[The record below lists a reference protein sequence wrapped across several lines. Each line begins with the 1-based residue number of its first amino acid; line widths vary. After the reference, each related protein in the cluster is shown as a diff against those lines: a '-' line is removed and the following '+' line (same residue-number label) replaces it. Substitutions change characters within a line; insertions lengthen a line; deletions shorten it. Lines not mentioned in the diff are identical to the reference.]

1 VELSTQGNYLGWSD
15 AAMFNLVKVLELTL
29 NDGKCMI
36 SGKQIGMNTGFLNDY
51 SCYNDIEDAFR
62 MQIDFFIDKMIR
74 ACEVV
79 EKNHQIHL
87 PSPFLS
93 SIIDN
98 CLLTGTD
105 VTAGGAKY
113 NLSGIQAIQVANL
126 ADSMAV
132 LKKLVFEDKTI
143 EKKTMLN
150 AIRNNFKDDEPLRH
164 VCINHVSK
172 YGNDIAWVD
181 EIGAKWIKYFA
192 GRLKSYKNY
201 RGGAYHMG
209 LYTVSAHIPMGE
221 NVGSTPDGRLAG
233 TPLADGGL
241 SPMYGR
247 DKQGPTAVLNSVS
260 RMPSCLASN
269 GTLLNLKFLPSV
281 FKNEYDREKFTL
293 LLKSFIS
300 LPIHHVQFNVI
311 TNEELIKAKADPQS
325 YKDLTIRVAGYTAY
339 FVELAGELQDEI
351 IKRTTHGECA

>member
-1 VELSTQGNYLGWSD
+1 
-15 AAMFNLVKVLELTL
+15 
-29 NDGKCMI
+29 
-36 SGKQIGMNTGFLNDY
+36 
-51 SCYNDIEDAFR
+51 

-79 EKNHQIHL
+79 EKSHQIHL

-93 SIIDN
+93 SVIDD
-98 CLLTGTD
+98 CFLTGTD

-132 LKKLVFEDKTI
+132 LKRLVFKDRVV
-143 EKKTMLN
+143 EKRTMLK
-150 AIRNNFKDDEPLRH
+150 ALQNNFKDDEPLRQ
-164 VCINHVSK
+164 VCVNHVSK

-181 EIGAKWIKYFA
+181 EIGVKWIIYFA
-192 GRLKSYKNY
+192 DRLKSYKNY

-221 NVGSTPDGRLAG
+221 NVGATPDGRLAG

-247 DKQGPTAVLNSVS
+247 DKHGPTAVLNSVS
-260 RMPSCLASN
+260 RMPSWLASN

-281 FKNEYDREKFTL
+281 FMNEYDREKFTL
-293 LLKSFIS
+293 LLKSFTS

-311 TNEELIKAKADPQS
+311 TNEELIKAKADPES
-325 YKDLTIRVAGYTAY
+325 YKGLTIRVAGYTAY
-339 FVELAGELQDEI
+339 FTELAGELQDEI
-351 IKRTTHGECA
+351 IKRTTHGEYT